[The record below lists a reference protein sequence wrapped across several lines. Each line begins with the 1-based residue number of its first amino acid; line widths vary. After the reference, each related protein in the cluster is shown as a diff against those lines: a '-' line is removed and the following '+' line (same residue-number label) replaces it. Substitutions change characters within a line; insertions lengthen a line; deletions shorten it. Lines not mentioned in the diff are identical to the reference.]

1 MNYNELDKK
10 LKEITIEDYIWV
22 IYVFIILLSWCS
34 NSLERKYFLYN
45 DLDCKIKYRKIII
58 LIFSILLIVYLYF
71 FKESI
76 DDIHELKWYDSL
88 KKRKLTELSS
98 MGSLFIVISGL
109 IFLYIA
115 FTDTDIDVELA
126 FN

>member
-1 MNYNELDKK
+1 MNYDEINNK
-10 LKEITIEDYIWV
+10 LREIEIEDYIWIV
-22 IYVFIILLSWCS
+22 YVGIILLSWYS

-45 DLDCKIKYRKIII
+45 DLKSKDEYRKIII
-58 LIFSILLIVYLYF
+58 LIFSVLIIVYLYF
-71 FKESI
+71 FKGSI
-76 DDIHELKWYDSL
+76 DDIHGLKWYDSL
-88 KKRKLTELSS
+88 KKRKLTELSA

-115 FTDTDIDVELA
+115 YNDNDIDVELA